1 MCAGKASALAHAAVV
16 LGDAARVNTDL
27 GRLRAV
33 TAADVQRVLRGIFT
47 ERNRL
52 VLEYLPEAMKGRGS
66 R

>member
-1 MCAGKASALAHAAVV
+1 
-16 LGDAARVNTDL
+16 
-27 GRLRAV
+27 
-33 TAADVQRVLRGIFT
+33 VLRGIFT